1 MSLILELSC
10 WVYKRMLPLY
20 ADNLRYRY
28 GDEMEQL
35 FREQLMDAGKEGVSG
50 IGRVWRAAVYDAV
63 SLVGP
68 AYLEPIRLWSLATL
82 LSASIIFLTT
92 LSFCSS
98 RNIGVVYGCAL
109 KPEAHAA
116 QASGPGSTGHLVP
129 ISQGH
134 KMFLECTGEPHGK
147 PTVILATGRGLGSYQ
162 DWSLVQSRVSEFAG
176 VCSYDPLGFGESD
189 RVPGDHSIS
198 EVVENMHDLF
208 HAAQLPRPYL
218 LVGASAGGILIRRYE
233 EQYSADVAGF
243 VFVDS
248 SHEEAVW
255 RDAAISPAFPGSDMD
270 LKSLQ
275 REGLLPPK
283 QHLTWHDDVPIIV
296 LERGER
302 APCSAFPGLTQ
313 TQCDQINDA
322 WHSFQVDLSHRSR
335 YAELRI
341 VAGSGHRMHQEK
353 PEAIAQAIHDVLEEV
368 KQQRQ

>member
-1 MSLILELSC
+1 MSVVLELSC

-50 IGRVWRAAVYDAV
+50 IGRVWRSAVYDVV

-68 AYLEPIRLWSLATL
+68 ACLEPFRLWSLATL

-92 LSFCSS
+92 LSFCTF
-98 RNIGVVYGCAL
+98 RNIGVVYGCAS
-109 KPEAHAA
+109 KQEPHAA

-129 ISQGH
+129 ISHGY
-134 KMFLECTGEPHGK
+134 KMFLECTGESHGK

-162 DWSLVQSRVSEFAG
+162 DWSLVQPRVSAFAR
-176 VCSYDPLGFGESD
+176 VCSYDPLGYGESD
-189 RVPGDHSIS
+189 HVPGDHAIS
-198 EVVENMHDLF
+198 EVVENMHELF
-208 HAAQLPRPYL
+208 YSAQLPRPYL
-218 LVGASAGGILIRRYE
+218 LVGASAGGILIRHYE

-275 REGLLPPK
+275 REGLLPPQ

-322 WHSFQVDLSHRSR
+322 WHSFQVDLSHRSK

-341 VAGSGHRMHQEK
+341 VAGAGHRMQQEK

-368 KQQRQ
+368 KQPRQ